1 MKTMKYLSYTTVL
14 MLALATRAPALPPEQ
29 GLAPHDAKWLVHVDM
44 DALRDSK
51 VGNILIKDKL
61 AAQIAQL
68 KTDMKID
75 VELILQK
82 LHSITAFGTDFQV
95 GPEAN
100 GVLVLNG
107 GEELRTI
114 AEGLLA
120 AQILQNPDGPVKKLQ
135 EEPFPIYSVHQQ
147 IFVSPGLA
155 GHVVASK
162 SRAQLESLRVT
173 LSGKAKTGG
182 PNEAFSG
189 YAKVANSFF
198 FLAVAEGF
206 NENTALPPQAKIL
219 KMAEGARLVL
229 GEKGELIFLNLAL
242 KAKEAEV
249 VRQIA
254 QVLEGIKAVVALGQS
269 ENKELLELVQSIN
282 VASTEKMVT
291 VNLEYPLAK
300 VMDKIDELSKHA
312 GKDSGKPA
320 HAKHRKNKSDPSAKP
335 EPPSEDQ

>member
-1 MKTMKYLSYTTVL
+1 MKYVCSITGL
-14 MLALATRAPALPPEQ
+14 MLALAATSPALPLQQ
-29 GLAPHDAKWLVHVDM
+29 GLAPHDAKWLVQLDV

-51 VGNILIKDKL
+51 VGTILIKDKL

-82 LHSITAFGTDFQV
+82 LHSITAFGTDFQM

-100 GVLVLNG
+100 GVLVLSG

-120 AQILQNPDGPVKKLQ
+120 AQILQNPDGPVKQLQ
-135 EEPFPIYSVHQQ
+135 REPYAVYSVHNQ

-162 SRAQLESLRVT
+162 SRAQIESFRDA

-182 PNEAFSG
+182 ASEAFSG

-206 NENTALPPQAKIL
+206 NETTALPPQAKIL
-219 KMAEGARLVL
+219 KMAEGARIVL
-229 GEKGELIFLNLAL
+229 GEKGEMLFLNLAL

-269 ENKELLELVQSIN
+269 ENKELLELVQSIK

-300 VMDKIDELSKHA
+300 VIGKFDELTKHS
-312 GKDSGKPA
+312 GKNPEKPA
-320 HAKHRKNKSDPSAKP
+320 HAKHRKNKSDSSAKP
-335 EPPSEDQ
+335 EPTAEDQ